1 MRSPTQIAALVAAL
15 LLVLLA
21 ASSAHAAR
29 FSAAAEARLL
39 AAVNGVRRAHHLRPL
54 RFDRRLRRAA
64 RSHSIDMVRRQYFA
78 HGPFAFRLRRCGVG
92 DRTIGENLAWGTG
105 WRASAPSIVSEWL
118 ASPPHRALLLRPG
131 FRRVGV
137 GAADGPFAG
146 LGAARVVTADF
157 AGR

>member
-1 MRSPTQIAALVAAL
+1 MRSPTQVVALVAAL
-15 LLVLLA
+15 LLALLA

-39 AAVNGVRRAHHLRPL
+39 AAMNGVRGSHGLRPL
-54 RFDRRLRRAA
+54 RFDGRLRRAA
-64 RSHSIDMVRRQYFA
+64 RSHSVDMVRRDYFA
-78 HGPFAFRLRRCGVG
+78 HGAFAIRLRRCGVRDG
-92 DRTIGENLAWGTG
+92 TIGENLAWGSG
-105 WRASAPSIVSEWL
+105 WRASAPAIVSEWL
-118 ASPPHRALLLRPG
+118 ASPPHRAVLLRPG

-137 GAADGPFAG
+137 GAIVGPFAG